1 MEIKQPATLKP
12 IELAAYDK
20 VSTTYS
26 PRGSRSSPE
35 HARLIELAGVVPGA
49 RVLDLCCGPGL
60 LTRLIKSTV
69 GAEGEVVGVDLSEG
83 MVTEARAQAEEE
95 GLEMPPAAPAPCPET
110 AFAA

>member
-1 MEIKQPATLKP
+1 ME
-12 IELAAYDK
+12 
-20 VSTTYS
+20 
-26 PRGSRSSPE
+26 R
-35 HARLIELAGVVPGA
+35 AGVVPGA

-95 GLEMPPAAPAPCPET
+95 GLEISFHAEDVSFTRPAPEVAAAPAAPRCTPPLALTLRSPRRRRACRCRRRRST
-110 AFAA
+110 R